1 MRLTM
6 VIATL
11 GAGGAE
17 RVMSL
22 LANHWAGMGWQISLI
37 TLERSGKD
45 FFSLDNRIN
54 RVGLD
59 LMGQS
64 NGPLSAVSAN
74 MARVLNL
81 RQAIK
86 ASRPELI
93 LSFMDRTNVLT
104 LLACRGMRIPVV
116 VSERSNPYQQPAGK
130 AFGKLR
136 KKLYPKAAAVV
147 VNCPE
152 AADYLGDLVAGERLF
167 NIPNPLLMDDHSD
180 PGSIMTELPDKHSV
194 IGLGRFTWEKGFDL
208 LIRAFAQANQDNP
221 GWRLFLLGQGPL
233 GADLKD
239 LAQDLGIR
247 EQVVFCGQ
255 VQKPQVYLSHA
266 GLFVLP
272 SRFEGFPNGL
282 AEAMACGLA
291 CVATSCSGSV
301 AEMMP
306 PKSSFFMVPVD
317 DESAMS
323 RSMSRL
329 MAADQAR
336 KALGHLNRKASER
349 YALPRIAQRW
359 QDLFLNLAP
368 AKD

>member
-6 VIATL
+6 VIASL

-22 LANHWAGMGWQISLI
+22 LANHWARMGWQISLI
-37 TLERSGKD
+37 TLERSGRD
-45 FFSLDNRIN
+45 FFSLDKRIN

-64 NGPLSAVSAN
+64 NGTLSAVSAN
-74 MARVLNL
+74 MTRVLTL
-81 RQAIK
+81 RRAIK
-86 ASRPELI
+86 ASRPQLI

-116 VSERSNPYQQPAGK
+116 VSERSNPYRQPAGK

-152 AADYLGDLVAGERLF
+152 AADYLGDLVAGERLY
-167 NIPNPLLMDDHSD
+167 NIPNPLLIEEHAESA
-180 PGSIMTELPDKHSV
+180 SIMTELPNDHSV
-194 IGLGRFTWEKGFDL
+194 VGLGRFTWEKGFDL
-208 LIRAFAQANQDNP
+208 LLKAFARAVQDNP
-221 GWRLFLLGQGPL
+221 DWRLFLLGQGPL
-233 GADLKD
+233 GTDFKD
-239 LAQDLGIR
+239 LAQALGIR
-247 EQVVFCGQ
+247 ERVIFCGQ
-255 VQKPQVYLSHA
+255 VKNPRVYLSQA

-282 AEAMACGLA
+282 AEAMSCGLA
-291 CVATSCSGSV
+291 CVATACSGSV
-301 AEMMP
+301 AEMLP

-317 DESAMS
+317 DETAMARAMS
-323 RSMSRL
+323 KL
-329 MAADQAR
+329 MAADKAR
-336 KALGHLNRKASER
+336 KALGRLNRKASEN

-359 QDLFLNLAP
+359 QELFSSLAP
-368 AKD
+368 DKD